1 MANNYGEISFQLIV
15 PKVTSNRHVTGA
27 FHRLNAPVFSFGYLG
42 TRALQRPVGYFD
54 VAVATHKKID
64 LMFQTQVFKLKRG
77 PRKRSAGSALSPTL
91 RQNSAAEGIDETP
104 ADSSTTVC
112 DGPSPAR
119 ASATG
124 NQDHSRTPGGTKCK

>member
-1 MANNYGEISFQLIV
+1 MFESAQHQVGHKGRHNLQGQGILAFAQRLFDFVDSFK
-15 PKVTSNRHVTGA
+15 PTPP
-27 FHRLNAPVFSFGYLG
+27 F
-42 TRALQRPVGYFD
+42 FD

-64 LMFQTQVFKLKRG
+64 LAFQTQVFKLKRG
-77 PRKRSAGSALSPTL
+77 PRKRSAGSVLSPTL
-91 RQNSAAEGIDETP
+91 RQNSVAEGIDETP

-124 NQDHSRTPGGTKCK
+124 NQDHSRTPGG